1 MSQPDVQQQR
11 STRPAPQQPS
21 QAQPRK
27 VKFSVGTDYQVKDV
41 IGEGAYGI
49 VVVATRRRDGQ
60 KVAIKKVSRLPFL
73 DTVGLQADSLCSTS
87 MTNFQ
92 ISPFDHVLFALRTLR
107 ELKLLKY
114 FTMNQV
120 SDNVSNSARDVE
132 CSFF

>member
-49 VVVATRRRDGQ
+49 VVVAIRRRDGQ
-60 KVAIKKVSRLPFL
+60 KVAIKKVSRLPFF
-73 DTVGLQADSLCSTS
+73 DTV
-87 MTNFQ
+87 
-92 ISPFDHVLFALRTLR
+92 
-107 ELKLLKY
+107 
-114 FTMNQV
+114 
-120 SDNVSNSARDVE
+120 
-132 CSFF
+132 